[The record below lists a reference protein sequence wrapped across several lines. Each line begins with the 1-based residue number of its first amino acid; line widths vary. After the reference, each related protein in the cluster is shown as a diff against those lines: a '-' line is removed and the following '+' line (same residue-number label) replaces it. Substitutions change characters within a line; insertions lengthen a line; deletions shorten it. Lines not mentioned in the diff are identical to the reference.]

1 MTVQVTTFSCSTGT
15 LDVSLTCL
23 TWIRVLGLAVLRFL
37 GSASAASCLQADPVS
52 PDARG
57 RGRGYSADEPDEP
70 ASEGS
75 RKPEFDGGKRGSRRI
90 GDESDNQ
97 SDDPASDARKAEARR
112 LYHLAGYSPSHPLH
126 FELRYNQGEVH
137 TRLAVV
143 ITEMWKRVLGV
154 DAQPTAVEFRVL
166 INEIEN
172 HEVEVFRSSWIGD
185 YNDPLSFLQVF
196 QTDPD
201 IVGV

>member
-75 RKPEFDGGKRGSRRI
+75 RKPEFDGGKRGSGRI
-90 GDESDNQ
+90 GDQSDNQ
-97 SDDPASDARKAEARR
+97 SGDPASDPCDESAEDDPPSKHRLPPYGGREEFPARVPPMR
-112 LYHLAGYSPSHPLH
+112 
-126 FELRYNQGEVH
+126 
-137 TRLAVV
+137 
-143 ITEMWKRVLGV
+143 
-154 DAQPTAVEFRVL
+154 TASL
-166 INEIEN
+166 
-172 HEVEVFRSSWIGD
+172 
-185 YNDPLSFLQVF
+185 
-196 QTDPD
+196 
-201 IVGV
+201 